1 MSVKEKVLKLLV
13 EAQGQ
18 AVSGE
23 VLAAECGVSRAA
35 VWKAVKA
42 LREAGS
48 SIEGTT
54 NGGYVLADN
63 DIFTPE
69 LFFSSF
75 SSCFTL
81 LSASTISCYS
91 YFDSPFC

>member
-1 MSVKEKVLKLLV
+1 MTTKEKVLKMLV
-13 EAQGQ
+13 EAKGQ

-48 SIEGTT
+48 TIEGTT
-54 NGGYVLADN
+54 NGGYVLADA
-63 DIFTPE
+63 DVFTPE
-69 LFFSSF
+69 LFFETF
-75 SSCFTL
+75 SARFPDFSNCHIECFK
-81 LSASTISCYS
+81 
-91 YFDSPFC
+91 